1 MAVWNRCGRPGNAST
16 KNRNGYT
23 GNLILDNCCPQLL
36 KLRKR
41 NTNTGYLSRN
51 DIKKMWSISLG
62 TIPNDLIISHSRH
75 VSLDPLS
82 HLEVITC
89 HLCVL
94 NGHRLHQRTCPESTP
109 AQPRCSC
116 RPNLVYDMYP
126 RYDVETFLA
135 HMKGRHVEY
144 FERFRDI
151 LAKMSVQR
159 RSAYELDKDVWQ
171 VQRLV
176 RDVYG
181 MGDDLM

>member
-1 MAVWNRCGRPGNAST
+1 
-16 KNRNGYT
+16 
-23 GNLILDNCCPQLL
+23 
-36 KLRKR
+36 
-41 NTNTGYLSRN
+41 
-51 DIKKMWSISLG
+51 
-62 TIPNDLIISHSRH
+62 
-75 VSLDPLS
+75 
-82 HLEVITC
+82 
-89 HLCVL
+89 
-94 NGHRLHQRTCPESTP
+94 
-109 AQPRCSC
+109 
-116 RPNLVYDMYP
+116 MYP

-135 HMKGRHVEY
+135 HMKGRHLEY